1 MLVAGVDLPVSSVA
15 QLALCLSRAGEN
27 DIAMRVGLAV
37 DTQRESLGFDPV
49 ERTRI
54 LRTLEDCPTALLP
67 LKDALTVSA

>member
-15 QLALCLSRAGEN
+15 QLALCLSRTGEN